1 MKKPSENVIIFDE
14 TMQDLFID
22 MEEILKKYGLKY
34 INSVVVL
41 KALLEEKE
49 SLLYDF
55 LCATSVTQNPFK
67 QIIKDCETEFKNIK
81 KKNSEKET
89 TEIKRFTI
97 KRSDEERDIEVFVD
111 GEVYELLVKTI
122 TNLVQTEIQQNDQE
136 ETDGGQ
142 EENEDELNQKEIIVT
157 SENLFAEMI
166 EDMPRSALSILKNN
180 GVYLEAIREYY
191 YFVVEIYATDTV
203 EADEGE
209 DDTEKIPK
217 TISDFVTILSAKYKG
232 VEECEILERDKECKM
247 VMRIL
252 QKRGRKNVILTGEAG
267 VGKTAVAEK
276 IAFDIAKGNCPE
288 ALKGNVVLKL
298 SITST
303 IAGTRYRGDAEER
316 FKYLI
321 DYLEKHENVILFI
334 DEIHMALGAGSS
346 SGDEAGD
353 MANSLKQFLA
363 SKKAKVIGATT
374 EEEFIRIVSR
384 DSAFKR
390 RFKEVKVK
398 EPKSK
403 QVYPMLKNAIKEHS
417 KYHGVTISREMVEYA
432 VLISACFNYNT
443 NNPDRTN
450 DLIDTAMVIAKE
462 KGKKEVDREDIL
474 ENFDIDFEKYEKMSE
489 KMKKSTAY
497 HEAGHYLVWRMAKTR
512 LDVKGIAISIM
523 PAEDYMGV
531 TVFDDVSEEVTVEK
545 TKQYYI
551 NYLAELLAGRIAEKM
566 YTNTISSGADSDLE
580 KANKQAYRMITRW
593 SMGDIENNVTYIENN
608 DYHMISEKVLGDI
621 NRQREEI
628 IKEATSRAE
637 KILKTNELL
646 LEKLVDELMEKGILD
661 ENDLEKIFPSDL

>member
-1 MKKPSENVIIFDE
+1 MKKTSENVTIFDE

-55 LCATSVTQNPFK
+55 LCATSVSQNPFK
-67 QIIKDCETEFKNIK
+67 QIIKDCEAEFKNIK

-122 TNLVQTEIQQNDQE
+122 TNLMQTEIQQNDQE
-136 ETDGGQ
+136 KTDGGQ
-142 EENEDELNQKEIIVT
+142 EENEDELNKKEIIVT
-157 SENLFAEMI
+157 SEDLFAEMI

-191 YFVVEIYATDTV
+191 YFVAEIYATDTV

-267 VGKTAVAEK
+267 VGKKAVAEK
-276 IAFDIAKGNCPE
+276 IAFDIAKGNCPD
-288 ALKGNVVLKL
+288 ALKDNVVLKL

-346 SGDEAGD
+346 SGAESGD

-374 EEEFIRIVSR
+374 EEEFNRIVSR

-403 QVYPMLKNAIKEHS
+403 QVYPMLKNAIKGHS
-417 KYHGVTISREMVEYA
+417 DFHGVTISKEMVEYA

-443 NNPDRTN
+443 KNPDRTN

-474 ENFDIDFEKYEKMSE
+474 ENFDIDFERYEKISE
-489 KMKKSTAY
+489 KIKRSTAY
-497 HEAGHYLVWRMAKTR
+497 HEAGHYLVWRISKTR
-512 LDVKGIAISIM
+512 LDVKGIAVSIM
-523 PAEDYMGV
+523 PAEDYMGI

-545 TKQYYI
+545 NKQYYI
-551 NYLAELLAGRIAEKM
+551 DYLAELLAGRIAEKM
-566 YTNTISSGADSDLE
+566 YTNNISSGADSDLE
-580 KANKQAYRMITRW
+580 KANKLAYIMITRW
-593 SMGDIENNVTYIENN
+593 SMGEKEDNITYIEDK
-608 DYHMISEKVLGDI
+608 DYHMISENVREDI
-621 NRQREEI
+621 KKQKEEI
-628 IKEATSRAE
+628 IRVAASKAE
-637 KILKTNELL
+637 KILKANQTL

-661 ENDLEKIFPSDL
+661 ENDLERIFSE

>member
-1 MKKPSENVIIFDE
+1 MKKASENAIIFDE
-14 TMQDLFID
+14 TMQDLFVD
-22 MEEILKKYGLKY
+22 MKEILKKYGLKY

-55 LCATSVTQNPFK
+55 LCATSAGRNPFK
-67 QIIKDCETEFKNIK
+67 QIIKDCEAEFKNIK
-81 KKNSEKET
+81 KKNSGKET
-89 TEIKRFTI
+89 IEIKKFTI
-97 KRSDEERDIEVFVD
+97 QRNDGNPDLIVD
-111 GEVYELLVKTI
+111 LNKEVYELLVNTI
-122 TNLVQTEIQQNDQE
+122 TDRIEAEMAQNNQGETEGE
-136 ETDGGQ
+136 LKET
-142 EENEDELNQKEIIVT
+142 NQMEIIVT
-157 SENLFAEMI
+157 SEDLFVEMI
-166 EDMPRSALSILKNN
+166 EDMPRKALSILKNN

-191 YFVVEIYATDTV
+191 YLVADIYETDTV
-203 EADEGE
+203 EAMEGE
-209 DDTEKIPK
+209 GDIEKIPK

-252 QKRGRKNVILTGEAG
+252 QKRGRKNVILTGDAG

-276 IAFDIAKGNCPE
+276 IAFDIAKGNCPD
-288 ALKGNVVLKL
+288 ALKDNVVLKL

-303 IAGTRYRGDAEER
+303 IAGAKYVGDTEER

-346 SGDEAGD
+346 TRNESGD

-374 EEEFIRIVSR
+374 EEEFNRIVSK
-384 DSAFKR
+384 DPAFKR
-390 RFKEVKVK
+390 RFQEIKVK

-417 KYHGVTISREMVEYA
+417 KYHGVTISKEMVEYA
-432 VLISACFNYNT
+432 VLISSCFNYNT

-462 KGKKEVDREDIL
+462 KGKKEVDRDDIL

-512 LDVKGIAISIM
+512 LDANGIAVSIM

-580 KANKQAYRMITRW
+580 RANKQAYCMITRW
-593 SMGDIENNVTYIENN
+593 SMGDIENNVTYIENS

-628 IKEATSRAE
+628 IKTATARAE
-637 KILKTNELL
+637 EILKVNQAL

-661 ENDLEKIFPSDL
+661 ENDLERIFSK

>member
-1 MKKPSENVIIFDE
+1 
-14 TMQDLFID
+14 
-22 MEEILKKYGLKY
+22 
-34 INSVVVL
+34 
-41 KALLEEKE
+41 
-49 SLLYDF
+49 
-55 LCATSVTQNPFK
+55 
-67 QIIKDCETEFKNIK
+67 
-81 KKNSEKET
+81 
-89 TEIKRFTI
+89 
-97 KRSDEERDIEVFVD
+97 
-111 GEVYELLVKTI
+111 
-122 TNLVQTEIQQNDQE
+122 
-136 ETDGGQ
+136 
-142 EENEDELNQKEIIVT
+142 
-157 SENLFAEMI
+157 
-166 EDMPRSALSILKNN
+166 
-180 GVYLEAIREYY
+180 
-191 YFVVEIYATDTV
+191 
-203 EADEGE
+203 
-209 DDTEKIPK
+209 
-217 TISDFVTILSAKYKG
+217 
-232 VEECEILERDKECKM
+232 M

>member
-67 QIIKDCETEFKNIK
+67 QIIKDCEAEFKNIK

-122 TNLVQTEIQQNDQE
+122 TNLIQTEIQQNDQE

-142 EENEDELNQKEIIVT
+142 EEKEDELNQKEIIVT

-608 DYHMISEKVLGDI
+608 DYHMIGERVREDI
-621 NRQREEI
+621 NQQRKEI

-637 KILKTNELL
+637 EILKANELL

>member
-67 QIIKDCETEFKNIK
+67 QIIKDCEAEFKNIK

-122 TNLVQTEIQQNDQE
+122 TNLIQTEIQQNDQE

-142 EENEDELNQKEIIVT
+142 EEKEDELNQKEIIVT

-608 DYHMISEKVLGDI
+608 DYHMIGERVREDI
-621 NRQREEI
+621 NQQRKEI

>member
-67 QIIKDCETEFKNIK
+67 QIIKDCEAEFKNIK

-122 TNLVQTEIQQNDQE
+122 TNLIQTEIQQNDQE

-142 EENEDELNQKEIIVT
+142 EEKEDELNQKEIIVT

>member
-67 QIIKDCETEFKNIK
+67 QIIKDCEAEFKNIK

-122 TNLVQTEIQQNDQE
+122 TNLIQTEIQQNDQE

-142 EENEDELNQKEIIVT
+142 EEKEDELNQKEIIVT

-232 VEECEILERDKECKM
+232 VEE
-247 VMRIL
+247 
-252 QKRGRKNVILTGEAG
+252 
-267 VGKTAVAEK
+267 
-276 IAFDIAKGNCPE
+276 
-288 ALKGNVVLKL
+288 
-298 SITST
+298 
-303 IAGTRYRGDAEER
+303 
-316 FKYLI
+316 
-321 DYLEKHENVILFI
+321 
-334 DEIHMALGAGSS
+334 
-346 SGDEAGD
+346 
-353 MANSLKQFLA
+353 
-363 SKKAKVIGATT
+363 
-374 EEEFIRIVSR
+374 
-384 DSAFKR
+384 
-390 RFKEVKVK
+390 
-398 EPKSK
+398 
-403 QVYPMLKNAIKEHS
+403 
-417 KYHGVTISREMVEYA
+417 
-432 VLISACFNYNT
+432 
-443 NNPDRTN
+443 
-450 DLIDTAMVIAKE
+450 
-462 KGKKEVDREDIL
+462 
-474 ENFDIDFEKYEKMSE
+474 
-489 KMKKSTAY
+489 
-497 HEAGHYLVWRMAKTR
+497 
-512 LDVKGIAISIM
+512 
-523 PAEDYMGV
+523 
-531 TVFDDVSEEVTVEK
+531 
-545 TKQYYI
+545 
-551 NYLAELLAGRIAEKM
+551 
-566 YTNTISSGADSDLE
+566 
-580 KANKQAYRMITRW
+580 
-593 SMGDIENNVTYIENN
+593 
-608 DYHMISEKVLGDI
+608 
-621 NRQREEI
+621 
-628 IKEATSRAE
+628 
-637 KILKTNELL
+637 
-646 LEKLVDELMEKGILD
+646 
-661 ENDLEKIFPSDL
+661 